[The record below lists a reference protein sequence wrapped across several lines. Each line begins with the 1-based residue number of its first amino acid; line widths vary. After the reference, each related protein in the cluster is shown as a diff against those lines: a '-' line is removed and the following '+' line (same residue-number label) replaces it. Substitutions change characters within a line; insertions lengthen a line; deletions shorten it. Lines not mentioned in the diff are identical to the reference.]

1 MSQEEGD
8 GPSAT
13 PFDLLINAIAGSTDY
28 VHPTDIP
35 AAREQSQDSNVDQTL
50 NGTLASASAVQTTN
64 KSARRARRN
73 DSPTPRQ
80 KEISKVLSEQIIH
93 QKGNNATT
101 IEIWHPTAG
110 QKSYGKERRIL
121 APPPKLCISGTILPS
136 IASVTLST
144 TSASATISSSQTHII
159 APSSSEPL
167 LSLSGTPDV
176 ADVHME
182 GHNES
187 TIKTRNKKGDKSSH
201 QRKLIYAA
209 RNAGFGAT
217 LPRSRTNVEGK
228 DRELLLGDGLN
239 FPGLWIGEEVG
250 KNKEFRLELKVDIGP
265 EPSTI
270 STIQE
275 VQPPGAGLG
284 AEDNGAEEVRQHG
297 LREQQEQRQQDE
309 QGSGPFHD
317 IQIDHTTSLSEVLEP
332 SSIEV
337 LQPLAEAVRDANDET
352 AEQTSAEH
360 LPTPQN
366 NTSINSPAVQTVL
379 EDSNQ
384 TSSGRDPSNGDA
396 RHIIKPV
403 SAPYLTFLSTSLK
416 LVSKPSQ
423 KTAKARSMTSCF
435 SINSSFALWTRIHAQ
450 TVRTKY
456 MKLECAES
464 EGEGRL
470 TSKTGKW
477 TPFRFEIIKRA
488 FPPPVEKKSKIR
500 NHPEP
505 RIEVEADVG
514 NEDIL
519 TYGSIVRLVDLQ
531 SGIKSDSVRI
541 VKVESG
547 EHKLN
552 GESDGHPIS
561 ELQRIG
567 LIRLNTDGSDCLN
580 EDGQR
585 YYLSAPGARLGGGEL
600 LDGRSGRARPILNRD
615 KKRPLPVS
623 ISSTKDD
630 SSNIPDTLDGLGPQ
644 SLPEREVEE
653 GGEPPKKKKKT
664 KRNAL
669 AAAVL
674 AEDEDGGSQTVLS
687 WVQAKTNDIPPE
699 SDDGVTVRVEK
710 VEDWMSWI
718 IGGVACS
725 SQSIHQT
732 VSAST
737 ETLKSINP
745 LPEILVSPTF
755 DPQYNTLDLTLS
767 QFHFP
772 SSAASSRVDEP
783 LEVYLGPIGPLFVTC
798 WRSTSHKNT
807 PTAAIPYQPT
817 EESIDDGE
825 KVVSSFPADKKHVIV
840 RVYLPD
846 IEEIRR
852 VVKDLLAGI
861 KEVDEDECR
870 KNQEGVEGIEPTV
883 QGGLTT
889 VEDDQDQIHSQTQV
903 QDGRPEDESKDADLP
918 DSGFFTNESKL
929 DTTTWFNPE
938 DQSHPAD
945 KLDDLSI
952 ATALE
957 MTSTLNDLGPFVSS
971 STSSDSHHVQGT
983 NEGNGMIIDP
993 SLSEG
998 TREHTHTQSE
1008 SYGALQEQ
1016 KQRTISNGHDNFGE
1030 NNTIKLHFA
1039 PQSQSDGAV
1048 IDKSGSNISLP
1059 FVLIRQ
1065 SDGIGFGID
1074 KSVIID
1080 ELSNDIRVI

>member
-1 MSQEEGD
+1 MSQEGD

-50 NGTLASASAVQTTN
+50 TGTLASASAVQTTN
-64 KSARRARRN
+64 KFARRTRRN

-93 QKGNNATT
+93 QKGNNTTT

-121 APPPKLCISGTILPS
+121 APPPKLCISGTILPT
-136 IASVTLST
+136 ITSVTLST
-144 TSASATISSSQTHII
+144 TSASASISSSQTHLI
-159 APSSSEPL
+159 APPLFEPL
-167 LSLSGTPDV
+167 LSLAGTPDV
-176 ADVHME
+176 ADVHTE
-182 GHNES
+182 GQNES
-187 TIKTRNKKGDKSSH
+187 TTKTRNKKGEKSSH

-228 DRELLLGDGLN
+228 DRELLLKDGLN

-250 KNKEFRLELKVDIGP
+250 KNKEFHLELKVDIEP

-270 STIQE
+270 PTIQE

-284 AEDNGAEEVRQHG
+284 AEDNATEEVRQQG
-297 LREQQEQRQQDE
+297 PREQQEQRQQE
-309 QGSGPFHD
+309 EEGSGPFHD
-317 IQIDHTTSLSEVLEP
+317 IQIDHSTSLSEVLEP
-332 SSIEV
+332 SSMEV
-337 LQPLAEAVRDANDET
+337 LQPLAEAVRDANNET
-352 AEQTSAEH
+352 AEQTLAEH
-360 LPTPQN
+360 LPTSQN
-366 NTSINSPAVQTVL
+366 NTSINSPEMQTVL
-379 EDSNQ
+379 EHSNQ
-384 TSSGRDPSNGDA
+384 ISSGRDPSNGAA
-396 RHIIKPV
+396 RHIFRPV
-403 SAPYLTFLSTSLK
+403 TTPYLTFLSTSLR

-435 SINSSFALWTRIHAQ
+435 SIKSSFALWTRIHAQ

-456 MKLECAES
+456 MKLECAEG
-464 EGEGRL
+464 EGEGKL
-470 TSKTGKW
+470 TSRTGKW

-488 FPPPVEKKSKIR
+488 LPPAVEKKSKIR
-500 NHPEP
+500 NHPGP

-519 TYGSIVRLVDLQ
+519 TYGSIVRLIDLQ
-531 SGIKSDSVRI
+531 SGIKSDPVRI

-567 LIRLNTDGSDCLN
+567 LIRLNTDGSDHLN

-585 YYLSAPGARLGGGEL
+585 CYLSAPGARLGGGEL
-600 LDGRSGRARPILNRD
+600 LDGRSGRARPILNKD

-623 ISSTKDD
+623 MSSTQDD
-630 SSNIPDTLDGLGPQ
+630 SSFIPDTLGGLEPQ
-644 SLPEREVEE
+644 LSPEREVDVR
-653 GGEPPKKKKKT
+653 GEPPKKKKKT

-674 AEDEDGGSQTVLS
+674 AEDEDGGSHTVLS
-687 WVQAKTNDIPPE
+687 WVQAETSQIPSILE
-699 SDDGVTVRVEK
+699 EEARMRVEK

-725 SQSIHQT
+725 SQSMTT
-732 VSAST
+732 VAST
-737 ETLKSINP
+737 EDLKTINP

-755 DPQYNTLDLTLS
+755 DPQYNTVDLTLS
-767 QFHFP
+767 QFHFL
-772 SSAASSRVDEP
+772 SSAAPSGVDEP
-783 LEVYLGPIGPLFVTC
+783 LEVYLGPIGPLYVTC

-840 RVYLPD
+840 RVYLPE

-852 VVKDLLAGI
+852 VVGNLLARI
-861 KEVDEDECR
+861 KEEDEDESR
-870 KNQEGVEGIEPTV
+870 KDQEGVEGIRPTV
-883 QGGLTT
+883 QDGLTT
-889 VEDDQDQIHSQTQV
+889 VEDDQDQVHSQTQV
-903 QDGRPEDESKDADLP
+903 QDGRPEDESKDTDLP

-929 DTTTWFNPE
+929 DTTTWFNSE
-938 DQSHPAD
+938 DQSHPPD

-971 STSSDSHHVQGT
+971 SSTLSDSHHVQKT
-983 NEGNGMIIDP
+983 NEGNGAIIDP

-998 TREHTHTQSE
+998 TREHTNTQSK
-1008 SYGALQEQ
+1008 SYGALQQQ
-1016 KQRTISNGHDNFGE
+1016 KQRTISNGHEDLGKDT
-1030 NNTIKLHFA
+1030 TIKLHFA
-1039 PQSQSDGAV
+1039 PQSQSDGAD

-1065 SDGIGFGID
+1065 SDGIGFGIE

-1080 ELSNDIRVI
+1080 ELSDEIRVI